1 MMVGLHPLK
10 YQHPAFLRDSIA
22 GEEFN
27 YGMWFFL
34 RVLYEEDG
42 LTQKEL
48 SERVGMMQPTAVT
61 AIKNMQSRGLV
72 RVENDETDRRRTYI
86 HLTPAGKR
94 VGKRMLPL
102 LRQINDVALQG
113 ITKIEFDTLRT
124 VLRKIRSN
132 VDKARFGVSTANAIR
147 WRSRHKEV
155 GDIVPQRQGGDRKS
169 QRIEAHSQ
177 LILDAVTAK
186 PDITLAELRDM
197 LRRRGISAGI
207 ASLRRFFQRRKI
219 TLKKD
224 SARCRATTRRY
235 KCCA

>member
-1 MMVGLHPLK
+1 MPKTQRLTLSEQELEYKLDESVGFMLTITERKLK
-10 YQHPAFLRDSIA
+10 AFLRDSIA

-72 RVENDETDRRRTYI
+72 RVETDETDRRRTYI

-113 ITKIEFDTLRT
+113 ITKAEFDTLRT

-132 VDKARFGVSTANAIR
+132 VDKALV
-147 WRSRHKEV
+147 V
-155 GDIVPQRQGGDRKS
+155 
-169 QRIEAHSQ
+169 
-177 LILDAVTAK
+177 
-186 PDITLAELRDM
+186 
-197 LRRRGISAGI
+197 
-207 ASLRRFFQRRKI
+207 KI
-219 TLKKD
+219 D
-224 SARCRATTRRY
+224 
-235 KCCA
+235 